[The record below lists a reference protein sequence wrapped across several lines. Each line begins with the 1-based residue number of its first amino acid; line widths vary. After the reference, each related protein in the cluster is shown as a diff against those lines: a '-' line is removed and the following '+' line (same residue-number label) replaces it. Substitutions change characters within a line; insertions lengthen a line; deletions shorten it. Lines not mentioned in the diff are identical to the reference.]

1 MREGWV
7 VERSAISAACGGTS
21 HGQQAYKAI
30 VRRIALMTPANFGA
44 NDLLEPFLFLSGC
57 DVLLVAFEVVL
68 GGGVE
73 VEVGSIELELG
84 RLVYIQPSTPLTYW
98 TGERLSFE
106 FKYAPW
112 PSICTVLLVI
122 HPVEDMRGQASM
134 KD

>member
-1 MREGWV
+1 
-7 VERSAISAACGGTS
+7 
-21 HGQQAYKAI
+21 
-30 VRRIALMTPANFGA
+30 MTPANFGA